1 MDGGVTDAHNQ
12 VMARFLV
19 TYHGGG
25 MPEGDEP
32 RQQAMAAFGQWVAET
47 GEALVDPGAPL
58 GPSKTVSKS
67 GVADG
72 PAQGVSGGYS
82 VVEADDMN
90 AAVELVRNHPYIAR
104 GGSLQVTAAVAP

>member
-1 MDGGVTDAHNQ
+1 
-12 VMARFLV
+12 
-19 TYHGGG
+19 
-25 MPEGDEP
+25 MPEGDEA

-47 GEALVDPGAPL
+47 GDALVDPGAPL

-72 PAQGVSGGYS
+72 AAAGVSGGYS

-90 AAVELVRNHPYIAR
+90 AAVDLVRNHPYIAR